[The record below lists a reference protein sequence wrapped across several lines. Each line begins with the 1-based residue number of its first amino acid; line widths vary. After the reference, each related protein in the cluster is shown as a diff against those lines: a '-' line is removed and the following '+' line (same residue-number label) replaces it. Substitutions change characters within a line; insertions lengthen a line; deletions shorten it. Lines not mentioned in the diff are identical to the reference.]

1 MCEMM
6 GGNVHYIYFIF
17 YQCTKILINLCTLI
31 AYSLTTPQEKKKK
44 LRTGCFCKILGTIS
58 NAIDVF
64 SSFSCMSSCFRVR
77 FLSLESDLQTES
89 ESVL

>member
-17 YQCTKILINLCTLI
+17 YQCTNILINLCTLI
-31 AYSLTTPQEKKKK
+31 AYSLMTPHEKKEKNCMF
-44 LRTGCFCKILGTIS
+44 LQNLGTIS

-64 SSFSCMSSCFRVR
+64 PLFHVRARV
-77 FLSLESDLQTES
+77 LECGS
-89 ESVL
+89 